1 MPGSIPGGTAKIK
14 GPDVNGRPFDL
25 QSKRMGS
32 IPTVS
37 TKKTSRD
44 VGESGYPACFGSRR
58 TRKFESCHPDKK
70 IQYIKNFN
78 YLCTMKNILKDPRL
92 YFFLWI
98 VLSVILAIT
107 LGGCKQ
113 KPLVEQGDVV
123 KKIVVDSVE
132 VLPPHS
138 TIETDNRYRCFTSD
152 SSEFISSTK
161 YRVGDTITCVYKKH

>member
-1 MPGSIPGGTAKIK
+1 
-14 GPDVNGRPFDL
+14 
-25 QSKRMGS
+25 
-32 IPTVS
+32 
-37 TKKTSRD
+37 
-44 VGESGYPACFGSRR
+44 
-58 TRKFESCHPDKK
+58 
-70 IQYIKNFN
+70 
-78 YLCTMKNILKDPRL
+78 MKNILKDPRL

-113 KPLVEQGDVV
+113 KPLVEKGDVV

-138 TIETDNRYRCFTSD
+138 TIETDNRYRFFTSD

>member
-1 MPGSIPGGTAKIK
+1 MLET
-14 GPDVNGRPFDL
+14 L
-25 QSKRMGS
+25 
-32 IPTVS
+32 
-37 TKKTSRD
+37 
-44 VGESGYPACFGSRR
+44 
-58 TRKFESCHPDKK
+58 KK
-70 IQYIKNFN
+70 IY
-78 YLCTMKNILKDPRL
+78 YLCTMKKILKDPRL